1 LEIESD
7 MTLFSKAANF
17 LNLLLFV
24 ALALASVSTK
34 WAGAAWLLMLV
45 WGLALGLRSARVSTP
60 NNIQT
65 AATAWLIVCALALLV
80 RAMPV
85 VFWNDPWEERH
96 AEFRLLLGALGIW
109 GLTRVRGVH
118 STWAIHGLAIAGGL
132 GLGLTLRGGRDG
144 LPTNAIPWAGGMAL
158 VCLML
163 LHSTVLLAKT
173 SQQRWY
179 WGLGAGAALA
189 AVLVSETRGAY
200 GVALWAGA
208 WLLWQWRKKLTLK
221 SLALAVLIAIALLV
235 GLRNTALVQTPL
247 NRVLTAVSEMQG
259 SQTQQEGAQ
268 NSSVGARVELWKL
281 AAQAVPQKP
290 WLGHGHDER
299 LNLIKKWGRDHDS
312 EVVTSLGHMHNQY
325 LHDLM
330 DHGILGLISGLIYI
344 LGLTVLSIWLLKQ
357 KQAFAG
363 WTLGGVAFMHATA
376 NLTNVNFAHNYY
388 PTIMSIVVGLALLGG
403 RQEHARASDR

>member
-1 LEIESD
+1 
-7 MTLFSKAANF
+7 MTLFAKSTNL

-34 WAGAAWLLMLV
+34 WAGAAWLLLLV
-45 WGLALGLRSARVSTP
+45 WGLAVGWRSARVLTP
-60 NNIQT
+60 IDIQSS
-65 AATAWLIVCALALLV
+65 ATAWLLVCALALLV
-80 RAMPV
+80 RAVPV
-85 VFWNDPWEERH
+85 MFWNDPWAERH

-109 GLTRVRGVH
+109 GLTRGKGV
-118 STWAIHGLAIAGGL
+118 STAWALHGLAIAGGF
-132 GLGLTLRGGRDG
+132 GLGLTLWDGRGS
-144 LPTNAIPWAGGMAL
+144 LPTNPIPWAGGLAMM
-158 VCLML
+158 CLLL
-163 LHSTVLLAKT
+163 LHGAVLVAKLHL
-173 SQQRWY
+173 QRWA

-189 AVLVSETRGAY
+189 GVLVSETRGAY
-200 GVALWAGA
+200 GVAIWAVA
-208 WLLWQWRKKLTLK
+208 WLLWHWRKQLSFK
-221 SLALAVLIAIALLV
+221 SLALAVVVTAALLV
-235 GLRNTALVQTPL
+235 GLRNTTLVQAPL

-281 AAQAVPQKP
+281 AAQAVPEKP

-299 LNLIKKWGRDHDS
+299 LNMIKKWGRDHDS

-325 LHDLM
+325 LNDLM
-330 DHGILGLISGLIYI
+330 DHGVLGLISGLIYI
-344 LGLTVLSIWLLKQ
+344 LGLTGLAMWLLKR

-376 NLTNVNFAHNYY
+376 SLTNVNFAHNYY

>member
-1 LEIESD
+1 
-7 MTLFSKAANF
+7 MTMPNKSSFV

-24 ALALASVSTK
+24 ALALSSVSTK
-34 WAGAAWLLMLV
+34 WAGAAWLLLLV
-45 WGLALGLRSARVSTP
+45 WGLVLGLRSARVLTP
-60 NNIQT
+60 NDIQA

-80 RAMPV
+80 RAVPV
-85 VFWNDPWEERH
+85 LFWNDPWEERH
-96 AEFRLLLGALGIW
+96 AEFRLLLGALGVW
-109 GLTRVRGVH
+109 GLTRVRDVH
-118 STWAIHGLAIAGGL
+118 TTWAIHGLAIAGGL
-132 GLGLTLRGGRDG
+132 GLGLTLWGGRDG

-158 VCLML
+158 VCLLL
-163 LHSTVLLAKT
+163 LHSTALLAQT
-173 SQQRWY
+173 SQQRLS

-189 AVLVSETRGAY
+189 AVLISETRGAY
-200 GVALWAGA
+200 GVVLWAGA

-221 SLALAVLIAIALLV
+221 SLALAVLIAAALLV

-299 LNLIKKWGRDHDS
+299 LNMIKKWGKDHNS
-312 EVVTSLGHMHNQY
+312 ETVTSLGHMHNQY

-330 DHGILGLISGLIYI
+330 DHGVLGLISGLVY
-344 LGLTVLSIWLLKQ
+344 LFGLTGLAVWLLKR
-357 KQAFAG
+357 KQALAG
-363 WTLGGVAFMHATA
+363 WTLGGVAFMHASA

-388 PTIMSIVVGLALLGG
+388 PTMMSIVVGLALLS
-403 RQEHARASDR
+403 AFNDNTNTSDRS